1 MTRNT
6 TRRARAGAAATSL
19 PPPEERRGLREAR
32 SMTERQIAAA
42 VGVSRSTLRSWERGR
57 TSPRGPKGEAYA
69 RLLTAGVAEPRKAA
83 ARSREPGRTKP
94 GEGAER
100 TTGSAAAKTA
110 RSAETST
117 SSERVRPTD
126 RDNTGRDAAD
136 RGIAHQDAA
145 GRGAAVR
152 DAAGRVAGIEQRG
165 AKLPGTTAS
174 GVEAAR
180 PDAAGGKRAGGDARP
195 TAPCITTGTAP
206 RTAEKTPETTAGRNG
221 GTAAGGPDTLGDSGA
236 AADTEMRLGTFTEV
250 GPLTPGRAFDAL
262 YARNAP
268 ALLHQAY
275 LLTGLRG
282 LSQESVEHA
291 FRLAWE
297 RWPEVATDR
306 DPAGWVRAA
315 AHEYALSPWHRM
327 RRLREEA
334 DVADRKPDRA
344 GRKARKRREEQP
356 AEPTRDEG
364 PADRA
369 LREAL
374 LDLPPAYRRAVLL
387 YDGLGLDLPETAAE
401 TEASTAAT
409 ASRLTHARAALAER
423 LPELA
428 DPALLHA
435 RLGALTRAATPAAI
449 PPPRK
454 VRTACER
461 RARRLTRSAVAFTVL
476 IIGATSF
483 TLATAPRQYIPPL
496 SPGERIGGVPVS
508 SGPQRLSKQDLELRR
523 KLRAEPVNGPSRLV
537 PEAR

>member
-6 TRRARAGAAATSL
+6 TRRARAGAAAISL

-69 RLLTAGVAEPRKAA
+69 RLLTAGVAEPRKAG
-83 ARSREPGRTKP
+83 ARSRRPGRTKP
-94 GEGAER
+94 GEGTER
-100 TTGSAAAKTA
+100 TTGSAATETA
-110 RSAETST
+110 RSAEAST
-117 SSERVRPTD
+117 SSERGRPPD
-126 RDNTGRDAAD
+126 RDNTGRDAA
-136 RGIAHQDAA
+136 H
-145 GRGAAVR
+145 RGAAVR
-152 DAAGRVAGIEQRG
+152 DAADRGTAHRDAAGRVAGTEQRG
-165 AKLPGTTAS
+165 AKLPGTTAP

-180 PDAAGGKRAGGDARP
+180 PDAAGGRRAGGDARP
-195 TAPCITTGTAP
+195 TAPYITTGTAP
-206 RTAEKTPETTAGRNG
+206 RTAEKTPETSAGRNG
-221 GTAAGGPDTLGDSGA
+221 GTAADGPDTAGDSGA

-268 ALLHQAY
+268 ALLRQAY

-327 RRLREEA
+327 RHLREEA

-356 AEPTRDEG
+356 AEPARDEG

-374 LDLPPAYRRAVLL
+374 LDLPPTYRRAVLL

-401 TEASTAAT
+401 TEASTAAA

-435 RLGALTRAATPAAI
+435 RLGALTRAAAPAVI
-449 PPPRK
+449 PPPRT

>member
-1 MTRNT
+1 MRS
-6 TRRARAGAAATSL
+6 A
-19 PPPEERRGLREAR
+19 EA
-32 SMTERQIAAA
+32 SA
-42 VGVSRSTLRSWERGR
+42 SSERGR
-57 TSPRGPKGEAYA
+57 P
-69 RLLTAGVAEPRKAA
+69 AG
-83 ARSREPGRTKP
+83 
-94 GEGAER
+94 
-100 TTGSAAAKTA
+100 
-110 RSAETST
+110 
-117 SSERVRPTD
+117 

-136 RGIAHQDAA
+136 RGIAHRDAVD
-145 GRGAAVR
+145 RGAAVR
-152 DAAGRVAGIEQRG
+152 GAAVRGAAVRGTAHRDAVGRGAGTEQRG
-165 AKLPGTTAS
+165 AKPPGTTAP

-195 TAPCITTGTAP
+195 TAAPYITTGTAP
-206 RTAEKTPETTAGRNG
+206 RTAEKTPGTTAGRSG

-327 RRLREEA
+327 RRLREED

-356 AEPTRDEG
+356 VEPARDEG

-435 RLGALTRAATPAAI
+435 RLGALTRAAAPAAI
-449 PPPRK
+449 PQPRK
-454 VRTACER
+454 VRTACEQ